1 MMKMNEQKDK
11 RMIVREKKKKKKMFL
26 GFVCMC
32 NHIPVIAITH
42 TCMYFSVSK

>member
-11 RMIVREKKKKKKMFL
+11 RMIVREKKKKKMFL